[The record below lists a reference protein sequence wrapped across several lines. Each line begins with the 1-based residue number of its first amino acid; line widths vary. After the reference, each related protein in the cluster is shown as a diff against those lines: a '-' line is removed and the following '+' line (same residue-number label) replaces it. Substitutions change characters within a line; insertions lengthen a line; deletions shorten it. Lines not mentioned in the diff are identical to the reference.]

1 MKSIAS
7 WICVYGENESGR
19 RGILSP
25 PFRLLNA
32 YDDER
37 GGIWARSVVLIVHNK
52 TKGGDDTQ

>member
-1 MKSIAS
+1 M
-7 WICVYGENESGR
+7 YGENESGR